1 MFLFLGLS
9 DLPRCILRGGLIWSE
24 EWEPSGQRGG
34 IPRVG
39 TGGGVGVRAATLL
52 LLPAPPQVL
61 TLPALHRLEHQQ
73 ARLVHVLSAYCLPLR
88 VDAGPPNTASLAPTC

>member
-9 DLPRCILRGGLIWSE
+9 DLPRCLLRGGLIWSE
-24 EWEPSGQRGG
+24 EWEPSGQGGG

-73 ARLVHVLSAYCLPLR
+73 ARPVHVLSAYCLPLR